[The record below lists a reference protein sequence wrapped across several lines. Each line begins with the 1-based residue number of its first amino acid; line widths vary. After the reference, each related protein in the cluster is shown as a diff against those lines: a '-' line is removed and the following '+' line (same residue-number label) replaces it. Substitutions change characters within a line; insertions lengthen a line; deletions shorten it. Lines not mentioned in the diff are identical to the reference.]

1 MPGAHRGQK
10 RVSDQMELELQVVV
24 SCHVTAVKQVEEQ
37 LLTTETPL
45 PSTFLLSSL
54 LIYLLIWLV
63 GLFV

>member
-10 RVSDQMELELQVVV
+10 RVLDRMELELEVVV

-54 LIYLLIWLV
+54 LI
-63 GLFV
+63 

>member
-10 RVSDQMELELQVVV
+10 RVSDQMELELQEVM

-37 LLTTETPL
+37 LLTTEMPL

-54 LIYLLIWLV
+54 LI
-63 GLFV
+63 